1 MDIFTRKIAITVIS
15 ALVVHNS
22 QRILES
28 SEKMLRNGLTLLT
41 PMSHF
46 YTTRK
51 RQKTLTLT

>member
-1 MDIFTRKIAITVIS
+1 MDVFTRKIAITVIS

-41 PMSHF
+41 PCPISIPPENV
-46 YTTRK
+46 RK
-51 RQKTLTLT
+51 S